1 MQAPGHNPLPHNI
14 NRKKHMP
21 VKDYIV
27 TIGLEV
33 HCQIKTETKMFCR
46 CKAGFGY
53 EPNTNVCP
61 TCLGMP
67 GALPVLNEYAIE
79 RTVLTGLMLGCSTP
93 PVSRWDRKNYFY
105 ADMPKNYQ
113 TSQLDLP
120 LCIGGEVP
128 LYSWAFPAD
137 AKVASEGPVVRR
149 VKLDHIHLE
158 EDAAK
163 LTHFGTYSLVDY
175 NRGGTPLM
183 EIVSAPDLCSPEE
196 AYAYLKSLQQIL
208 ICGGISDADM
218 EKGQMRCDVNI
229 SLRPHGQKELGAK
242 IEMKNINSM
251 SAARRALIYEIRRQA
266 DELDRGIAQVQST
279 RRWDDAAGESIV
291 MRTKENAHD
300 YRYHPCPDLIPVHTT
315 PIVEKVKGELPE
327 LPDAHRNRLVS
338 QYKLPEAD
346 ADTLVGDTAL
356 CAYFEAAAAGSPTP
370 KKVANWVINNLTSVL
385 TEKEIG
391 IADCPVSPEQLAG
404 LVQVIERGI
413 CSNNQGR
420 DVLAVLWE
428 KPGVSAAD
436 AAASLG
442 FKKTDSGAL
451 EAAVDKVLAENAD
464 MVALVKGG
472 NTKLLNA
479 LTGKVMKSSNPK
491 PNPKLVTELLTA
503 KLGL

>member
-1 MQAPGHNPLPHNI
+1 MAI
-14 NRKKHMP
+14 S
-21 VKDYIV
+21 DYLV

-33 HCQIKTETKMFCR
+33 HCQIKTRTKMFCS

-79 RTVLTGLMLGCSTP
+79 RTILTGMMLGCSTP

-128 LYSWAFPAD
+128 LYAWAFPPD
-137 AKVASEGPVVRR
+137 SKVQAEGAVVRR

-163 LTHFGTYSLVDY
+163 LTHYSGYSLVDY

-183 EIVSAPDLCSPEE
+183 EIVSAPDLTSPDET
-196 AYAYLKSLQQIL
+196 YAYLKSLQQIL

-218 EKGQMRCDVNI
+218 EKGQMRCDVNV
-229 SLRPHGQKELGAK
+229 SLRPKGQKELGQRT
-242 IEMKNINSM
+242 EMKNINSM
-251 SAARRALIYEIRRQA
+251 SAARRALIYEIARQA
-266 DELDRGIAQVQST
+266 EELDMGIPQEQST
-279 RRWDDAAGESIV
+279 RRWDDERGESIV

-300 YRYHPCPDLIPVHTT
+300 YRYHPCPDLVPVHTA
-315 PIVEKVKGELPE
+315 PIVERVKHEMPE
-327 LPDAHRNRLVS
+327 LPDARQQRLIA
-338 QYKLPEAD
+338 QYDIAEAD
-346 ADTLVGDTAL
+346 ANTFVADARL
-356 CAYFEAAAAGSPTP
+356 CAWFEEAAAASDSPR
-370 KKVANWVINNLTSVL
+370 KVSNWIINNLTSIL
-385 TEKEIG
+385 AEQSMG
-391 IADCPVSPEQLAG
+391 IEDCPVSPASLAA
-404 LVQVIERGI
+404 LVGI
-413 CSNNQGR
+413 INEGIVSTNQAR
-420 DVLAVLWE
+420 EVLAVMWE
-428 KPGVSAAD
+428 KPEMAAAD

-442 FKKTDSGAL
+442 YKKADSNAL
-451 EAAVDKVLAENAD
+451 EALVDKVIAENPD
-464 MVALVKGG
+464 KVALVKSG
-472 NTKLLNA
+472 NMKLINA
-479 LTGKVMKSSNPK
+479 LTGQVMKNSNPK
-491 PNPKLVTELLTA
+491 PNPKLVTEILMA

>member
-1 MQAPGHNPLPHNI
+1 
-14 NRKKHMP
+14 MP
-21 VKDYIV
+21 ISDYLV

-33 HCQIKTETKMFCR
+33 HCQIKTETKMFCS

-67 GALPVLNEYAIE
+67 GALPVLNEFAIE
-79 RTVLTGLMLGCSTP
+79 RTVLTGMMLGCSTP
-93 PVSRWDRKNYFY
+93 PVSKWDRKNYFY

-128 LYSWAFPAD
+128 LYTWAFPAD
-137 AKVASEGPVVRR
+137 SKVPAAEGAVVRK

-163 LTHFGTYSLVDY
+163 LTHYGSYSLVDY

-183 EIVSAPDLCSPEE
+183 EIVSAPDLTSPDET
-196 AYAYLKSLQQIL
+196 YAYLKSLQQIL

-218 EKGQMRCDVNI
+218 EKGQMRCDVNV
-229 SLRPHGQKELGAK
+229 SLRPKGQKELGAK

-251 SAARRALIYEIRRQA
+251 SAARRALIYEIARQA

-279 RRWDDAAGESIV
+279 RRWDDTLGESIV

-300 YRYHPCPDLIPVHTT
+300 YRYHTCPDLIPVHTE
-315 PIVEKVKGELPE
+315 PIVAKVSGEMPE
-327 LPDAHRNRLVS
+327 LPDALHARLVNE
-338 QYKLPEAD
+338 YGLPVAD
-346 ADTLVGDTAL
+346 ANTLVGDVAL
-356 CAYFEAAAAGSPTP
+356 SKYFEAAAAASKAPR
-370 KKVANWVINNLTSVL
+370 KVANWVINNLTAKLSAC
-385 TEKEIG
+385 EMEIQ
-391 IADCPVSPEQLAG
+391 DCPIAPASLAG
-404 LVQVIERGI
+404 LVAIIEEGI
-413 CSNNQGR
+413 VSTSQAR
-420 DVLAVLWE
+420 EVQDVMWE
-428 KPGVSAAD
+428 KPEMDATA

-442 FKKTDSGAL
+442 YKKADTGAL
-451 EAAVDKVLAENAD
+451 EALVEKVIAENPD
-464 MVALVKGG
+464 KVALVKGG
-472 NTKLLNA
+472 NMKLLNA
-479 LTGKVMKSSNPK
+479 LTGQVMKNSNPK
-491 PNPKLVTELLTA
+491 PNPKLVTEILTA